1 MMTDLELEIMV
12 ANETIREAKE
22 AFDQLRKDYQA
33 LREYTDNLEAILK
46 ERGIPFPSGVS
57 QSLCKPSN

>member
-1 MMTDLELEIMV
+1 MMTDLELELMV

-46 ERGIPFPSGVS
+46 EHGIPFPSFEG
-57 QSLCKPSN
+57 

>member
-46 ERGIPFPSGVS
+46 EREIPFPSFEG
-57 QSLCKPSN
+57 